1 MNSYFFKAISKA
13 HFAMT
18 RLWDY
23 ARENQLV
30 DEYHWHVKEYQR
42 YLQNPLPWSA
52 GYLTAKRN
60 CILTALA
67 DRDLQAAFQNPQ
79 QELPRGYGYG
89 IDERAVE
96 LPWALNRLHK
106 HKGRM
111 LDAGSA
117 LNHSFL
123 LEHPVFKDITLDIFT
138 FAPEKSCE
146 WQKGISYLY
155 GDLRDLPYKDAL
167 FDTVVSIST
176 LEHVGMDNS
185 FYKKRTKEHATDDVF
200 RAFSECKR
208 VLKQSGCLLFS
219 VPFGTYEDHTAFQQ
233 FDAALLKRCEDF
245 FQPSRQEKSFFL
257 YSAQGWQRAAEADCA
272 AAEYALAPGRD
283 NAAAAR
289 AVACCAWWK

>member
-1 MNSYFFKAISKA
+1 
-13 HFAMT
+13 
-18 RLWDY
+18 
-23 ARENQLV
+23 
-30 DEYHWHVKEYQR
+30 
-42 YLQNPLPWSA
+42 
-52 GYLTAKRN
+52 
-60 CILTALA
+60 
-67 DRDLQAAFQNPQ
+67 
-79 QELPRGYGYG
+79 
-89 IDERAVE
+89 
-96 LPWALNRLHK
+96 
-106 HKGRM
+106 M

-245 FQPSRQEKSFFL
+245 SNRRARRRASFFTL
-257 YSAQGWQRAAEADCA
+257 RRAGSAPPKQTAPRLSMRLPQAGTMRPQPEPWPA
-272 AAEYALAPGRD
+272 APGGNSGLPYR
-283 NAAAAR
+283 
-289 AVACCAWWK
+289 